1 MFLHRCFL
9 CKAKHMT
16 HARQDI
22 REQIAEHLRTEFA
35 NVFTSRAK
43 VLFDQDLPAL
53 LVYTTD
59 ETVQKERWDFDGFG
73 HLFRELNVAVEGV
86 DIGKDDLD
94 NKLDAMAETIESLLD
109 GWTMPNRQNAVL
121 RFKSTETDMNIDG
134 SKIYAA
140 IKLTFTITYQTET
153 HSDEH

>member
-1 MFLHRCFL
+1 
-9 CKAKHMT
+9 MT

-22 REQIAEHLRTEFA
+22 REQIATQLRTEFT

-43 VLFDQDLPAL
+43 ILFDQDLPAL
-53 LVYTTD
+53 LVYTTN
-59 ETVQKERWDFDGFG
+59 ETVQKERWNTDGFG
-73 HLFRELNVAVEGV
+73 CLFRDLEIAVEAV

-134 SKIYAA
+134 NKIYGA
-140 IKLTFTITYQTET
+140 IRLTFTLTYQTET